1 MTGGVRVLDSAGQTV
16 SSSGGHL
23 NVRGPITPS
32 LAGYTGLL
40 GFNDAAG
47 TIRIPVAGSSQGL
60 LGMAK
65 VNIDFEEC
73 FAANSIS
80 TTKWKNLLT
89 TMTSPL
95 SNNKVILN
103 SGNSV
108 ASGAVAALQSWRTFE
123 FSRGADR
130 VIGWQ
135 ARITASV
142 AGVVV
147 EMGALVASGVSA
159 PTGGAFFR
167 LDAAGVLKG
176 VAVEATGTEV
186 ETAAMTVPSFDEDHE
201 WVVVVAKNF
210 VYFQIDDV
218 IVGSLALGLTAASP
232 VVAEWSYAG
241 IRVYNS
247 VAVAQPVQVHVARC
261 VAATFGGSYQ
271 YSGEFLAA
279 LAGDVGTQGIVG
291 ASGGP
296 LTTWTNN
303 AAAASATLSNTSAG
317 YTLFPGNF
325 QFAALAGVET
335 DYALFAVQIPAPTA
349 SNKGSTLLIH
359 GISIDCFVQGAA
371 VGTTTIMQWGLGYGS
386 SAVSLATIDNV
397 NTKAARRI
405 PIGIMSFPAA
415 SPVGYSVPQ
424 IQRNFKQPL
433 PVNAG
438 EYLHIILRMP
448 QGAATASLVFRGVIG
463 YDATWV

>member
-1 MTGGVRVLDSAGQTV
+1 MTGGVRVLDSTGQTV
-16 SSSGGHL
+16 GSTTGHL
-23 NVRGPITPS
+23 HVRNPSTPA

-60 LGMAK
+60 LGIAN

-73 FAANSIS
+73 FAASTIS
-80 TTKWKNLLT
+80 STKWKNLLT

-103 SGNSV
+103 GGNSV

-135 ARITASV
+135 ARITAAV
-142 AGVVV
+142 TGVVV
-147 EMGALVASGVSA
+147 EMGALVATGVA
-159 PTGGAFFR
+159 VPTGGAFFR

-176 VAVEATGTEV
+176 VVLEAAGTEV
-186 ETAAMTVPSFDEDHE
+186 ETAAMPVPSFDEDHE

-210 VYFQIDDV
+210 IYFQIDDV
-218 IVGSLALGLTAASP
+218 IVGSIALGNTAASP

-241 IRVYNS
+241 IRLYNS

-271 YSGEFLAA
+271 YSGETLAA

-291 ASGGP
+291 ASAGP
-296 LTTWTNN
+296 LTNWANS
-303 AAAASATLSNTSAG
+303 AAPASATLSNTTAG
-317 YTLFPGNF
+317 YATFPGNF
-325 QFAALAGVET
+325 QFAAVVGAET
-335 DYALFAVQIPAPTA
+335 DYALFAIQIPAPSV
-349 SNKGSTLLIH
+349 SNKGATLLVH
-359 GISIDCFVQGAA
+359 GVSVDCWVQGAA
-371 VGTTTIMQWGLGYGS
+371 VGAETIMQWGLGYGS
-386 SAVSLATIDNV
+386 SAVSLATADNV

-405 PIGIMSFPAA
+405 PIGVIHFPNA
-415 SPVGYSVPQ
+415 SPVGYAATQ

-433 PVNAG
+433 PINAG
-438 EYLHIILRMP
+438 EFLHIILRMP
-448 QGAATASLVFRGVIG
+448 QGAATASVVFRGVIG